1 MQMRIQGSAIDT
13 PAQASCHLTC
23 DKARQAPARARR
35 NCRQVQHW
43 TLNLTERL
51 AAHSHGSGSR
61 LIEAISRA
69 GISFIL
75 ARTTTGTRDKE
86 RAIKNA
92 GGQVRYCP
100 LCTPK
105 PRKGR
110 WA

>member
-1 MQMRIQGSAIDT
+1 MTGTIYLLHFSR
-13 PAQASCHLTC
+13 PYRH
-23 DKARQAPARARR
+23 ARH
-35 NCRQVQHW
+35 CTGW
-43 TLNLTERL
+43 TLNLAERL
-51 AAHSHGSGSR
+51 ATHSHGSGAR
-61 LIEAISRA
+61 LVEVIGRA
-69 GISFIL
+69 GISFTL

-100 LCTPK
+100 LCTSR